1 MRFLIKSDCRPAS
14 IGPCGVFDVQEV
26 VVGGL
31 VGGRVGGLVGVGVRC
46 RMSSIVR
53 TLGGLY
59 GTRPVPKKPF

>member
-1 MRFLIKSDCRPAS
+1 MRFLIKSDCKLAS

-31 VGGRVGGLVGVGVRC
+31 VGGLVGVGVRC

-53 TLGGLY
+53 TLCGLY